1 MYKDSLDRLSL
12 YKEDR
17 KESIQKSCRGLVESE
32 LTTELQ
38 GCGFFKMEK
47 QRLVKMML
55 VIWANQKRIKPMS
68 HGLSNLCW
76 SKSRLNEDLNDRLL
90 NHCRS
95 ILSNLLRHLVK

>member
-47 QRLVKMML
+47 QRLVKKML

-68 HGLSNLCW
+68 HGLSNL
-76 SKSRLNEDLNDRLL
+76 SRLNEDLNDRLL